1 MTIFWFRSADRRR
14 LWTLAVCRQWA
25 LASQA
30 FNCAE
35 HLWMGGGLTD
45 LVPCRLSKEPDGNRS
60 IPHCRWEKSSELERG
75 GNSEVFFG
83 V

>member
-1 MTIFWFRSADRRR
+1 MDGKRIDG
-14 LWTLAVCRQWA
+14 
-25 LASQA
+25 
-30 FNCAE
+30 N
-35 HLWMGGGLTD
+35 
-45 LVPCRLSKEPDGNRS
+45 VPCRLSKEPDGNRS

>member
-1 MTIFWFRSADRRR
+1 MSRFEAFGGENSRRR
-14 LWTLAVCRQWA
+14 FSGKKARLRFC
-25 LASQA
+25 
-30 FNCAE
+30 FNRAE
-35 HLWMGGGLTD
+35 RVMMGGGLTD